1 MDLEEG
7 GVGAPE
13 AAPTLSGARRSSG
26 RIVVMSGQQLIRD
39 AVRVALRGL
48 GFTAAS
54 VAVPGG
60 AAQFHDL
67 HRWIATA
74 RPATGL
80 LLAEIDNA
88 ARLREAVTVL
98 DNVELPWLVLTGTP
112 PGPGWGAVADAGA
125 VDVLST
131 AGTLSDLATA
141 LRSVATGRRPVSADL
156 AASISAWHHTADEQR
171 RLALRLKA
179 LSAREMEVLVALHE
193 GSSVR
198 LIAERADV
206 TEGTV
211 RSQVK
216 AVLRKLGVSSQLQA
230 VAAFRRANEWLGS

>member
-7 GVGAPE
+7 GAAVPSTAPAVVG
-13 AAPTLSGARRSSG
+13 RRRPSG
-26 RIVVMSGQQLIRD
+26 RIVVMSGEQLIRD

-54 VAVPGG
+54 VAVPSGP
-60 AAQFHDL
+60 AQFHDL
-67 HRWIATA
+67 HRWIANA

-88 ARLREAVTVL
+88 ARLREAVAVL
-98 DNVELPWLVLTGTP
+98 GNVELPWLVLTGTP
-112 PGPGWGAVADAGA
+112 SGPAWGAVVDAGA

-131 AGTLSDLATA
+131 SGTLGDLATA
-141 LRSVATGRRPVSADL
+141 LRRLAAGRQVVSPEL
-156 AASISAWHHTADEQR
+156 AASVRAWERTADEQR
-171 RLALRLKA
+171 RLARHLEA

-198 LIAERADV
+198 VIAERAGV

-216 AVLRKLGVSSQLQA
+216 AVLRKLDVKSQLQA
-230 VAAFRRANEWLGS
+230 VAAFRRANEWLGA